1 MLAGAVPGVHDMR
14 ALDGTGIAA
23 PEQAVAPSF
32 RLDYTPARL
41 VRHRTNAGPGGSPV
55 VSGSDQN
62 ARDAWIERVLGIQV
76 PGPAAAASAAN
87 TSATASSAANPAQ
100 AAWTAARAQALA
112 GLAALE
118 AAVKGSPHPGRD
130 KAVIIL
136 RALRANLIEMPG
148 TLQQVAELRRY
159 LATDDIVDAAET
171 PNVFGVQL
179 RLRVPLLGALDALHA
194 HLVGGDAPLQ
204 RSAA

>member
-1 MLAGAVPGVHDMR
+1 M
-14 ALDGTGIAA
+14 
-23 PEQAVAPSF
+23 
-32 RLDYTPARL
+32 
-41 VRHRTNAGPGGSPV
+41 
-55 VSGSDQN
+55 SGSDQN
-62 ARDAWIERVLGIQV
+62 ARDAWIERVLGIHV
-76 PGPAAAASAAN
+76 PGPAAASSTTATSAA
-87 TSATASSAANPAQ
+87 ASSAANPAQ
-100 AAWTAARAQALA
+100 AAWTAARAQAFA

-130 KAVIIL
+130 KAIIIL

-179 RLRVPLLGALDALHA
+179 RLRTPLLAALDTLHA
-194 HLVGGDAPLQ
+194 HLVQVGTLLQ